1 MRVVLIVIVVLAFI
15 RCSVEENGRIMD
27 IENPA
32 GADSEASN
40 LFQDEEGELY
50 LSWIEMLP
58 DSSDGLYV
66 SRLKSDAFKEKYLVA
81 SGNDWFVNWADF
93 PSFAK
98 FENQD
103 TYVVSWL
110 QKSAKGTYD
119 YDIHV
124 AISKGDLQSW
134 NHTFILNQDGIDAE
148 HGFLSL
154 HPEGNEMAA
163 VWLDGRNTK
172 VDFGAM
178 MLRYA
183 RFDSD
188 GSITHEEELD
198 YRICD
203 CCQTDFTIFD
213 DTKYVVYRDRS
224 MEEYRDNV
232 IKIGRD
238 STWSKPIQLDTIH
251 WKTSSCPVNGPAI
264 ASSEN
269 YLATLS
275 YMQNEQD
282 FQVGLNIYDRKRM
295 RMDTSIILN
304 DSLSLGRFDIKFS
317 GDQTLV
323 IIWMEYEQE
332 QNYVM
337 HGSYDISTHNLDKSK
352 LWKMDERRKSGF
364 PRMVVDSEYCYINY
378 TQVTEDEFR
387 VSTKRVVLN

>member
-15 RCSVEENGRIMD
+15 RCNVEENWHIMD

-32 GADSEASN
+32 GASSEASN
-40 LFQDEEGELY
+40 LFQDEDGEIY

-58 DSSDGLYV
+58 DSSDGLYI
-66 SRLKSDAFKEKYLVA
+66 SKLESNIFKEKQLVA

-110 QKSAKGTYD
+110 QKSAGGTYD
-119 YDIHV
+119 YDVHI
-124 AISKGDLQSW
+124 AISKGDLKSW
-134 NHTFILNQDGIDAE
+134 NYKFILNQDGINAE

-154 HPEGNEMAA
+154 HPEGNEMSA

-172 VDFGAM
+172 VDHGAM
-178 MLRYA
+178 TLRYA
-183 RFDSD
+183 RFDTEGVIIHD
-188 GSITHEEELD
+188 EELD

-203 CCQTDFTIFD
+203 CCQTDFTIYD
-213 DTKYVVYRDRS
+213 ETKYVVYRDRS
-224 MEEYRDNV
+224 MAEYRDNV

-251 WKTSSCPVNGPAI
+251 WETSSCPVNGPAI

-317 GDQTLV
+317 DDQRIE
-323 IIWMEYEQE
+323 IIWMEYDQE
-332 QNYVM
+332 QNYLM
-337 HGSYDISTHNLDKSK
+337 HGTYDPETHDFKKSK
-352 LWKMDERRKSGF
+352 LWKMDDRRKSGF
-364 PRMVVDSEYCYINY
+364 PRMVVDSKYCYICY
-378 TQVTEDEFR
+378 TRVTDHRHQVI
-387 VSTKRVVLN
+387 TKKLDR